1 MGAVM
6 AETWRLHQ
14 ELDPHC
20 SNAEVDRL
28 FARVH
33 HLSCGYKLAGAGGGG
48 FAMIMAKDAESA
60 RQIKS
65 ILNGIG
71 DPVRVAQWSIAT

>member
-1 MGAVM
+1 M

-20 SNAEVDRL
+20 SNTEVDRL

-48 FAMIMAKDAESA
+48 FAMIMAKDVESA

-65 ILNGIG
+65 ILNDIG